1 MTIATETDNSI
12 SVVWQDLEVAPAEL
26 RLDPTLICGQ
36 AFRWKCTGPNEWTCA
51 IFGHVVDLKQTSTSV
66 LFRSLGRLPT
76 ASESDDELK
85 LLLCDYFQL
94 HISLQALCERWTKV
108 DPEFKKLAQTQIG
121 VRILRQP
128 IVENLFTF
136 IASSNNNIKRI
147 TMLVDKLCGK
157 YGQKI
162 ETEKGAFFTFP
173 SVQTIAQDS
182 AVEQTMKELGFGYRA
197 RYYAKTVERLV
208 QLDDTYLENLRHA
221 SVELARA
228 ELMKL
233 SGVGPKVADCVLLM
247 SLDKA
252 DAVPVDT
259 HIWQVAQKRYV
270 GRLTGSESV
279 FASMLLPSD
288 KQEQIRELAQKLSAF
303 KSPSTKA
310 YELAQALIVTLFS
323 PYAGWAQGLLFSDDL
338 VDSVDPAA
346 AKPTTKSKPISKP
359 KPAPAKRKA
368 ERPQTITKQEHETA
382 AEPTAKRTGLRPR
395 PASSVFTKSGL

>member
-1 MTIATETDNSI
+1 MTIAAETHGL

-36 AFRWKCTGPNEWTCA
+36 AFRWKSTGPNEWTCA
-51 IFGHVVDLKQTSTSV
+51 IFGHVVDLKQTDTSV
-66 LFRSLGRLPT
+66 LFRSLGRLPS
-76 ASESDDELK
+76 ASETNEDLK
-85 LLLCDYFQL
+85 LLLWDYFQL
-94 HISLQALCERWTKV
+94 RVSLQVLCNQWSKV
-108 DPEFKKLAQTQIG
+108 DPEFKGLARTQIG

-147 TMLVDKLCGK
+147 TMLVDKLCSR
-157 YGQKI
+157 YGQTI
-162 ETEKGAFFTFP
+162 ETSKGIFFTFP
-173 SVQTIAQDS
+173 SVQTIAQDPE
-182 AVEQTMKELGFGYRA
+182 VEQTMKELGFGYRA
-197 RYYAKTVERLV
+197 KYYAKTVERLA
-208 QLDDTYLENLRHA
+208 LLGDAYLENLRHV
-221 SVELARA
+221 SVEIARA

-270 GRLTGSESV
+270 GRLAGSGNNLEG
-279 FASMLLPSD
+279 MQLPPD
-288 KQEQIRELAQKLSAF
+288 KKEQIQKLARQLGSF

-323 PYAGWAQGLLFSDDL
+323 PYAGWAQGMLFSDDL
-338 VDSVDPAA
+338 VDSVGSTATKPK
-346 AKPTTKSKPISKP
+346 AKPKQVSI
-359 KPAPAKRKA
+359 KRKA
-368 ERPQTITKQEHETA
+368 EKQPAPPKQECKD
-382 AEPTAKRTGLRPR
+382 EPVAKRMGLRPR
-395 PASSVFTKSGL
+395 PTGTTFN